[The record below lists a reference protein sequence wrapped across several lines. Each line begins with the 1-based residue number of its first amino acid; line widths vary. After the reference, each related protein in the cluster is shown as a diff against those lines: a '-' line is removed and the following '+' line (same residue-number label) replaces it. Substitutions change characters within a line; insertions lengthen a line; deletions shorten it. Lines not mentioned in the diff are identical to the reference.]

1 MALDFGEYF
10 YCKHKY
16 HIKDIYLYFCYCYNN
31 IKKALICSEMDCV
44 DIAITSII
52 IRLINR

>member
-10 YCKHKY
+10 NCKHKY